1 MDVLT
6 SSLTGVNAKR
16 GKVKVLV
23 QFKPSEPVKELAP
36 EKARKQDIVI
46 PRGESV
52 IVSCR
57 AAV

>member
-1 MDVLT
+1 M
-6 SSLTGVNAKR
+6 
-16 GKVKVLV
+16 KVLV